1 MNILVFQH
9 LAVEHPGTL
18 RDIWAAAG
26 HRLTTIELDAGAPI
40 PPLDGFDLMVAM
52 GGPQDLWQKDELPWM
67 QAELA
72 AIRRWVKD
80 LGRPYLGICLGHQ
93 LLAEALGGKVGP
105 MAAPEVGLCE
115 VTRTEEGAAD
125 PLFGVLTDRMQ
136 TFQWHGAEIVTLP
149 EGAAVLAENPACGTQ
164 AIRWGRHAWGMQF
177 HVEITET
184 TVADWQEIPA
194 YAASLRTALGE
205 TRAAGLAAEVAPHL
219 ATFRE
224 TAGRMAAALTAVMAH
239 P

>member
-1 MNILVFQH
+1 MNILAFQH

-18 RDIWAAAG
+18 RDFWAAAG
-26 HRLTTIELDAGAPI
+26 HRVTTVELDAGEPI
-40 PPLDGFDLMVAM
+40 PPLRGFDLMVAM

-67 QAELA
+67 RAELA
-72 AIRRWVKD
+72 AIRTWVVD
-80 LGRPYLGICLGHQ
+80 FGRPYLGICLGHQ

-115 VTRTEEGAAD
+115 VTRTAAGAAD
-125 PLFGVLTDRMQ
+125 AIFGGLPARLT

-149 EGAAVLAENPACGTQ
+149 EGAVVLAENAACGTQ

-194 YAASLRTALGE
+194 YAESLRVALGD
-205 TRAAGLAAEVAPHL
+205 TRAAGLATEVAPHL
-219 ATFRE
+219 AAFRA
-224 TAGRMAAALTAVMAH
+224 TAAQMNAALAAVLAGA
-239 P
+239 

>member
-18 RDIWAAAG
+18 RDLWAAAG
-26 HRLTTIELDAGAPI
+26 HRLTTVELDARAPI

-52 GGPQDLWQKDELPWM
+52 GGPQDLWQKDDLPWM
-67 QAELA
+67 RAELA
-72 AIRRWVKD
+72 AIRAWVAD

-93 LLAEALGGKVGP
+93 LLAEALGGRVGP

-115 VTRTEEGAAD
+115 VRRSAAGAAD
-125 PLFGVLTDRMQ
+125 PIFGALPERLQ
-136 TFQWHGAEIVTLP
+136 TFQWHGAEITTLP
-149 EGAAVLAENPACGTQ
+149 EGAVVLAENAACGAQ

-177 HVEITET
+177 HIEITET

-194 YAASLRTALGE
+194 YAESLRRALGE
-205 TRAAGLAAEVAPHL
+205 ARAAGLAAEVAPHL
-219 ATFRE
+219 DTFRA
-224 TAGRMAAALTAVMAH
+224 TAAQMNAALAAAMAG
-239 P
+239 

>member
-18 RDIWAAAG
+18 RDLWAAAG
-26 HRLTTIELDAGAPI
+26 HRPTTVELDAGEPI
-40 PPLDGFDLMVAM
+40 PPLEGFDLLVAM
-52 GGPQDLWQKDELPWM
+52 GGPQDLWQKDELSWM
-67 QAELA
+67 RAELA
-72 AIRRWVKD
+72 AIRTWVVD

-93 LLAEALGGKVGP
+93 LLAEALGGRVGP
-105 MAAPEVGLCE
+105 MAAPEVGLCT
-115 VTRTEEGAAD
+115 VTRTAAGATDA
-125 PLFGVLTDRMQ
+125 LFGALSDPMQ
-136 TFQWHGAEIVTLP
+136 TFQWHGAEIITLP
-149 EGAAVLAENPACGTQ
+149 EGAVVLAENAACGAQ

-205 TRAAGLAAEVAPHL
+205 PRAAGLADEVAPHL
-219 ATFRE
+219 PMFRAT
-224 TAGRMAAALTAVMAH
+224 AARMNAALAEVMAH